1 MKKILLLIFTL
12 AAIAGQA
19 QIRIKDMSEYP
30 RLDTLPDTADYAL
43 FRHHGIT
50 KRVNIAQIGNAVG
63 AYGPTGAAG
72 ATGPAGVAGVTGAT
86 GAMGPAGITGPTGAT
101 GAIGLTGATGPGISA
116 GTPHYILY
124 YDTAGNVGGDDGF
137 KRTDTLSIIANGSD
151 TMVLTANGGITEFV
165 PLNGAYTKGAGHV
178 ITDLS
183 TFGRYSW
190 LTKDGLLL
198 GSLGGTQ
205 YLLPATDGTGGQV
218 ITTNGSG
225 LTAWSDIPTLAAP
238 IPPTALNGLYYD
250 TAYKLGG
257 TLTQNTSIDLGPHT
271 LNFNN
276 NAVQVGIP
284 LQGGIGTMSLRVD
297 TSDAGSYLGYF
308 RNSPYGGAYFQ
319 VYKYDSTG
327 ADLIRWIAENRST
340 LDSVHR
346 YGISGS
352 DNAVSMYQL
361 NSQNLRADAKIS
373 ISAGRCYLISSQSNL
388 GLDTSSFVYLDTDV
402 VRIAVRGTGNMD
414 ILETGYIQ
422 TASGHVFIGSMK
434 IQNGTEGD
442 GKILTS
448 DADGNASWQAYKY
461 PSLDSV
467 SIYALTPASFTTY
480 GCADCT
486 GNGVTGAVLTYFGGM
501 WRRQKFD

>member
-50 KRVNIAQIGNAVG
+50 KRINIAQIGNAVG
-63 AYGPTGAAG
+63 AYGPTGSTGAAG

-86 GAMGPAGITGPTGAT
+86 GPTGVAGITGPTG
-101 GAIGLTGATGPGISA
+101 ITGATGAGLSA
-116 GTPHYILY
+116 GPPHYILY
-124 YDTAGNVGGDDGF
+124 YDTAGNVSGDDGF
-137 KRTDTLSIIANGSD
+137 KRTDTLSIIANGTD
-151 TMVLTANGGITEFV
+151 TMVLTANGGIAEFV

-198 GSLGGTQ
+198 GSLGSTQ

-225 LTAWSDIPTLAAP
+225 LTAWSDIPTPTAP

-308 RNSPYGGAYFQ
+308 RNSPYGGAFFQ

-327 ADLIRWIAENRST
+327 STRARWIAVANST
-340 LDSVHR
+340 LNRTDS
-346 YGISGS
+346 YGISAFD
-352 DNAVSMYQL
+352 DNVGLFQFERIFNKSVASIFINNHVIKACTHDKGDRGGTILIDTNFIYLGCRDTANESIKSFRTWYYQDSTGHKF
-361 NSQNLRADAKIS
+361 NGPVTIAD
-373 ISAGRCYLISSQSNL
+373 
-388 GLDTSSFVYLDTDV
+388 
-402 VRIAVRGTGNMD
+402 
-414 ILETGYIQ
+414 
-422 TASGHVFIGSMK
+422 
-434 IQNGTEGD
+434 GTEGD